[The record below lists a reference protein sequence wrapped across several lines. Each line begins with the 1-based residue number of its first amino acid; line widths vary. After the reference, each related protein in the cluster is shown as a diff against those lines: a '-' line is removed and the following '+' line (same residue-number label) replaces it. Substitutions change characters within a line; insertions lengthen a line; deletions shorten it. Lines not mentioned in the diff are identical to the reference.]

1 MIPAS
6 KSSWMIYFYPRP
18 PRGGRQGNF
27 RDLTDILTISI
38 HALREEGDTKAWTI
52 SPGTRKFLSTPSA
65 RRATTARRSNKP
77 DHNNFYPRPPR
88 GGRPRYPGVM
98 RKFHYFYPR
107 PPRGGRHPY
116 HCSDMPLSEI
126 SIHALREE
134 GDHGLVDAWAPLP
147 LISIHALREEGD
159 VGPGTPHTPLG
170 YFYPRPPRGGRP
182 RSSRNTPTSRPI
194 SIHALREEGDSY
206 TSASHWRDIDISIHA
221 LREEGDRAGAQ
232 RRRPYSNFY
241 PRPPRGGRRG
251 GRQRPSS

>member
-88 GGRPRYPGVM
+88 GGRRCEICQRSLKHG
-98 RKFHYFYPR
+98 
-107 PPRGGRHPY
+107 
-116 HCSDMPLSEI
+116 I

-134 GDHGLVDAWAPLP
+134 GDG
-147 LISIHALREEGD
+147 EGAQVVRYHID
-159 VGPGTPHTPLG
+159 
-170 YFYPRPPRGGRP
+170 FYPRPPRGGRP
-182 RSSRNTPTSRPI
+182 RSSAASAYSMIFLSTPSARRATTSDTFWRATNGFLSTPSARRATQGIRGSCVNFII
-194 SIHALREEGDSY
+194 SIHALREEGDSKN
-206 TSASHWRDIDISIHA
+206 RDKISIFKQIIQHSA
-221 LREEGDRAGAQ
+221 RI
-232 RRRPYSNFY
+232 
-241 PRPPRGGRRG
+241 
-251 GRQRPSS
+251 